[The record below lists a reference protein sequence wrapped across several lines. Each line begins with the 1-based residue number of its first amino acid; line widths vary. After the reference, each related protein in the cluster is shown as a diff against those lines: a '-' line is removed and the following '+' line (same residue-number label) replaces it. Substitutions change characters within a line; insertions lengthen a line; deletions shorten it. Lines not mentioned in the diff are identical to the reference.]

1 MELGLTFST
10 LILVLVLLYIFKKPV
25 KTVTGYINDNLHA
38 EVNEGQVDLIQRSM
52 NAYQEVIDTC
62 GENFLT
68 PREVHDLL
76 HKREKKS
83 KNNATA

>member
-1 MELGLTFST
+1 MEISFALIA
-10 LILVLVLLYIFKKPV
+10 LILIGLYVFKKPV
-25 KTVTGYINDNLHA
+25 KTVSNYVNDNLNT

-52 NAYQEVIDTC
+52 AAYQEVLDTC

-76 HKREKKS
+76 HKREKKQP
-83 KNNATA
+83 KTNANA